1 MAQAIEARVPF
12 LGMSHAKLA
21 NQLPLS
27 WRLSNDDEK
36 MALRAAAD
44 LTSLPKKIM
53 ERFFKIVSHRGYYP
67 KHQKY

>member
-44 LTSLPKKIM
+44 LTSLPKKSLGGQNYLP
-53 ERFFKIVSHRGYYP
+53 ELQQPNLSF
-67 KHQKY
+67 